1 MKIVF
6 KENVEPEATFGSLK
20 VKDVFRIAGSE
31 CLYMKINWESA
42 LCIDGG
48 EIDDGEI
55 EMNLENCIF
64 DFVED
69 KVVKPLEAELI
80 VCEKRAED

>member
-6 KENVEPEATFGSLK
+6 KEKVEPEATFGSLK

-42 LCIDGG
+42 FCIDAG
-48 EIDDGEI
+48 EFETDR
-55 EMNLENCIF
+55 ENCIF
-64 DFVED
+64 RFGEGVE
-69 KVVKPLEAELI
+69 VTPFETELI
-80 VCEKRAED
+80 VYEKKNNNV

>member
-6 KENVEPEATFGSLK
+6 KEKVEPEVTFGSLK
-20 VKDVFRIAGSE
+20 VKDVFRISGSE

-42 LCIDGG
+42 LCIDVG
-48 EIDDGEI
+48 EF
-55 EMNLENCIF
+55 EMNIENCIF

-80 VCEKRAED
+80 VYEREREIDN